1 MTEIASGTP
10 FAPRPPSMACPPEK
24 IAPDTWLIHHVQ
36 SALVAPLNVYLNSVV
51 ITGAEPVIVD
61 TGAPANR
68 AQWLEDVFS
77 IVEPDD
83 VRWVFLSHDDVDHTG
98 NLAEVMDRCPNATL
112 ACSWAL
118 LERHTNAFD
127 FPLPR
132 CRWVND
138 GDQLDVGDRT
148 LQVIRPPV
156 YDSPTTRGLYDP
168 KSGVY
173 WAVDCFATPMPGGV
187 VSSVADLDPGFW
199 NEGHTMFMHH
209 ALAPWLSLVD
219 PSRFADATRRIQS
232 IGMTTIATAHSPV
245 VPQSHVGQAFD
256 MVCALP
262 TTPPPPLPDQAM
274 LDQVLAAM
282 NG

>member
-1 MTEIASGTP
+1 M
-10 FAPRPPSMACPPEK
+10 
-24 IAPDTWLIHHVQ
+24 
-36 SALVAPLNVYLNSVV
+36 YLNSVV
-51 ITGAEPVIVD
+51 IIGDEPIIVD
-61 TGAPANR
+61 TGSPANR
-68 AQWLEDVFS
+68 VQWLEDVFS
-77 IVEPDD
+77 LVEPGD

-112 ACSWAL
+112 VCSWAL

-138 GDQLDVGDRT
+138 GDRLDVGDRT

-156 YDSPTTRGLYDP
+156 YDSPTTRGLFDP

-187 VSSVADLDPGFW
+187 VSSVAELDPGFW
-199 NEGHTMFMHH
+199 SEGHAMFMHH

-219 PSRFADATRRIQS
+219 QARFTDVTRRIQS
-232 IGMTTIATAHSPV
+232 VGMTTIATAHSPI
-245 VPQSHVGQAFD
+245 VPESHIGQAFD

-282 NG
+282 SG